1 MGLFYGLLSSGNM
14 DVQTRITMVLAF
26 LLVVMVDGVLS
37 STPDM
42 LFQSV
47 YECNKYASAIE
58 TGEVGPDKRT
68 YKWQENIVAYCVPK
82 MVDNNTLLFK

>member
-1 MGLFYGLLSSGNM
+1 MGLFYGFLSSWNM

-26 LLVVMVDGVLS
+26 LLVVMIDGVLS

-58 TGEVGPDKRT
+58 TGEVGPNKRT
-68 YKWQENIVAYCVPK
+68 YKWQENIAAYCVPK
-82 MVDNNTLLFK
+82 MVNNDTSLFN

>member
-1 MGLFYGLLSSGNM
+1 MGLFYGFLSSWNM

-26 LLVVMVDGVLS
+26 LLVVMINGVLS

-58 TGEVGPDKRT
+58 TGEVGPNKRT
-68 YKWQENIVAYCVPK
+68 YKWQENISAYCVPK
-82 MVDNNTLLFK
+82 MVNNDTSLFN

>member
-1 MGLFYGLLSSGNM
+1 M

-26 LLVVMVDGVLS
+26 LLVVMIDGVLS

-58 TGEVGPDKRT
+58 TGEVGPNKRT
-68 YKWQENIVAYCVPK
+68 YKWQENIAAYCLPK
-82 MVDNNTLLFK
+82 MVTKDTELFK

>member
-1 MGLFYGLLSSGNM
+1 MGLFYGFLSSWNM

-26 LLVVMVDGVLS
+26 LLVVMINGVLS

-58 TGEVGPDKRT
+58 TGEVGPNKRT
-68 YKWQENIVAYCVPK
+68 YKWQENIAAYCVPK
-82 MVDNNTLLFK
+82 MVNNDTSLFN